1 MDWKEVAEAVRTL
14 GFPIVALVILGY
26 GCWQALLYAKTVVER
41 IVDRHLKFIDRV
53 ETAVLAKLEVVV
65 ERLEA
70 VADDTSKV
78 RNVVVKTEHV
88 VIEHPRK
95 P

>member
-1 MDWKEVAEAVRTL
+1 VDWKEIAEAIRSL
-14 GFPIVALVILGY
+14 GFPVMALLILVY
-26 GCWQALLYAKTVVER
+26 GCWHALVYAKTVVER

-53 ETAVLAKLEVVV
+53 ETAVLEKLETVVA
-65 ERLEA
+65 RLEV